1 MADDEMLQTLESVLA
16 CLSGAVVAL
25 DRAAR
30 VVAGNPA
37 FSHLQIQNGVR
48 PATGCEFIS
57 LLRSEDHGLFYA
69 ALEKAAGKTRAV
81 FAALSRVSCGLD
93 ISLTV
98 WRDDYFIV
106 EVIARQAPS
115 PPQSNTESFSD
126 IPLRSIFDSSGT
138 GLALVAL
145 DGRWLRANGVICTL
159 LGYSEAQLQAT
170 TFMALT
176 HPEDREVG
184 KQLIDELKRGA
195 RPGAT
200 LHKRYIHRDGR
211 VVWVRLT
218 VGLVRDDQG
227 QPVCFVSQLED
238 ITENWQLRET
248 LMGSELKF
256 LTLAENSP
264 NIIVRYDRNLL
275 RTYVNPTF
283 LLLTGR
289 SYDESIGVSPGE
301 GAGHYL
307 NQLRHVVATG
317 ETAQFLDSWTF
328 EGSTEYVSCAIS
340 LMAER
345 SHTGEVIGVLAL
357 AHDIT
362 ELRKQQVLE
371 DARLGIFEKMAT
383 GGALEETLALLVG
396 YLQMAL
402 PHRSCGVRLAEPLGI
417 GLATYKA
424 SAGLAASSPAAGWS
438 EPIVD
443 KQGRVLGIFELSLS
457 PGDEPD
463 ESDILRVRQTCHI
476 AAIAI
481 ERWQSESLLRERER
495 RYRDIFDHTLDML
508 CLLEMTSV
516 GDLRCV
522 EVNPALLRALG
533 KAHGEVIDESLA
545 SIFGRLSA
553 QKIQA
558 LCEQC
563 TVVGRVIESDEGMVL
578 RDEVRQLHLT
588 LVPVADS
595 ARVAPRIL
603 VISRDI
609 TLLARARQKE
619 LERQHDI
626 NALVEN
632 SPDAIVRVSAHGQVL
647 YVNAQLKKWVGGA
660 WPELIGMPMD
670 AVAPLNNQA
679 QLFRELV
686 AQVIQQ
692 NKATEQEFLLS
703 GLKAA
708 PKVVLIHFVPEV
720 DGQRVVS
727 VLAVGRDISKLRA
740 AERRLAN
747 SNAQLRDLSTR
758 RETAREEERKL
769 IAREIHDELGQ
780 HLTALRMG
788 ISLLRFQFGA
798 STPELTPQ
806 VERLMVLTDK
816 TIQVVR
822 DVSTSLRPSAL
833 NLGLVSGLE
842 WLTTEFVTL
851 TRVPCTLHLPSIPL
865 TLPDTHI
872 TAAFRIVQESLT
884 NIARYAE
891 ATQVSVTLSPQETH
905 WLLEVQDNGKGFDPD
920 AVGRKTLGLA
930 GMRERGLMLGG
941 KVIIFSHPGHG
952 TTVQAFIPMHK
963 DTY

>member
-1 MADDEMLQTLESVLA
+1 
-16 CLSGAVVAL
+16 
-25 DRAAR
+25 
-30 VVAGNPA
+30 
-37 FSHLQIQNGVR
+37 
-48 PATGCEFIS
+48 
-57 LLRSEDHGLFYA
+57 
-69 ALEKAAGKTRAV
+69 
-81 FAALSRVSCGLD
+81 
-93 ISLTV
+93 
-98 WRDDYFIV
+98 
-106 EVIARQAPS
+106 
-115 PPQSNTESFSD
+115 
-126 IPLRSIFDSSGT
+126 
-138 GLALVAL
+138 
-145 DGRWLRANGVICTL
+145 
-159 LGYSEAQLQAT
+159 
-170 TFMALT
+170 
-176 HPEDREVG
+176 
-184 KQLIDELKRGA
+184 
-195 RPGAT
+195 
-200 LHKRYIHRDGR
+200 
-211 VVWVRLT
+211 
-218 VGLVRDDQG
+218 
-227 QPVCFVSQLED
+227 
-238 ITENWQLRET
+238 
-248 LMGSELKF
+248 
-256 LTLAENSP
+256 
-264 NIIVRYDRNLL
+264 
-275 RTYVNPTF
+275 
-283 LLLTGR
+283 
-289 SYDESIGVSPGE
+289 
-301 GAGHYL
+301 
-307 NQLRHVVATG
+307 
-317 ETAQFLDSWTF
+317 
-328 EGSTEYVSCAIS
+328 
-340 LMAER
+340 
-345 SHTGEVIGVLAL
+345 
-357 AHDIT
+357 
-362 ELRKQQVLE
+362 
-371 DARLGIFEKMAT
+371 
-383 GGALEETLALLVG
+383 
-396 YLQMAL
+396 
-402 PHRSCGVRLAEPLGI
+402 
-417 GLATYKA
+417 
-424 SAGLAASSPAAGWS
+424 
-438 EPIVD
+438 
-443 KQGRVLGIFELSLS
+443 
-457 PGDEPD
+457 
-463 ESDILRVRQTCHI
+463 
-476 AAIAI
+476 
-481 ERWQSESLLRERER
+481 
-495 RYRDIFDHTLDML
+495 
-508 CLLEMTSV
+508 
-516 GDLRCV
+516 
-522 EVNPALLRALG
+522 LLRALG